1 MLCWGMKLFCYLDLN
16 IIKTKPV
23 MHHPTNAVPSDN
35 KANLR
40 MYIREHRLA
49 VSILIIVFNPRKR
62 KFLKEPL
69 KIE

>member
-1 MLCWGMKLFCYLDLN
+1 
-16 IIKTKPV
+16 
-23 MHHPTNAVPSDN
+23 MHHPTDAVPSDN

-49 VSILIIVFNPRKR
+49 LCILIIVFNPRKR